1 MAYLHLRRHTRIQ
14 IPNPIA
20 TLCYAEHVHMA
31 QTQTWMPTPH
41 FCIGQESE
49 SKSIPLFESGKNF
62 IRDRCKQFF
71 CDRFGDTED

>member
-31 QTQTWMPTPH
+31 QTQTWMPTPN

-49 SKSIPLFESGKNF
+49 SKSIPLFESGTVFKPSQIQKF
-62 IRDRCKQFF
+62 YP
-71 CDRFGDTED
+71 